1 MLATACNL
9 DHDRALRERNAVSH
23 PGTGKKDENASGAAV
38 QALADMEAPRC
49 AINGSVNLSTEECCC
64 MVFDLV
70 DDIFQIHLVR

>member
-38 QALADMEAPRC
+38 QALADMEAQRC
-49 AINGSVNLSTEECCC
+49 AINGSVNLSSEECCYI
-64 MVFDLV
+64 VFDLV
-70 DDIFQIHLVR
+70 DDMSQLHLAR